1 MPSSLP
7 VAEFLPPR
15 AKPDTRQTGPG
26 IGGKQHKTCIFC
38 NQLLA
43 FFATSCL
50 HFVFNAVYYTS
61 KKIHNNTKKESN
73 MPNTLVQFRIDDT
86 LRQQANDLCTKLGF
100 DLPTYLRMSLT
111 RLVQEQG
118 VPFAIKL
125 NSAPTA
131 NDAIAAM
138 QKLSAISRA
147 NGNSEMT
154 LDEINAEISAARN
167 GRS

>member
-1 MPSSLP
+1 MDI
-7 VAEFLPPR
+7 A
-15 AKPDTRQTGPG
+15 
-26 IGGKQHKTCIFC
+26 GKQDKIYFFC
-38 NQLLA
+38 SRLLA
-43 FFATSCL
+43 
-50 HFVFNAVYYTS
+50 YYIFMQYITLQ
-61 KKIHNNTKKESN
+61 TKYITIQRKEPN